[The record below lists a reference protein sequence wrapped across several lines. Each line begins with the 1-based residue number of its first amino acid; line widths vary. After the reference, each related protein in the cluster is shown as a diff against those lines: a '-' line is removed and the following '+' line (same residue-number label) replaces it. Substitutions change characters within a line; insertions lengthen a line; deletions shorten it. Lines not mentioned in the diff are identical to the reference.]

1 MTPTQV
7 EDQLFPGLLDRGTPL
22 IIKEHSK
29 WTVIGIFHLHLE
41 EDPIKGPGIFS
52 RLHPDLVNWITNT
65 AEWTHDSTCETFTA
79 CSCGIT
85 SPNSERHKRS
95 ADSTS
100 SNLKSE
106 KLINRVFHGSD
117 VPVNKYPWEGFVLNR
132 LQEPCIRSHNVFKEN
147 DPDGVKYDI
156 CTGSLISNRHVLTSA
171 ECLLKNKQ
179 DIENQKDS
187 KKTRAEYSKREC
199 IFVILGFEDKEEAI
213 NNEEFYTIEQ
223 HIVHNQA
230 FTDVNEYNYNL
241 GEVLQIGFL
250 LSSYLIQISA
260 ILELSAAVDFSV
272 SMRPICMPH
281 WATKPYQNDRGTI
294 AGWGWDGQSWGKDLK
309 EVNTV
314 IWTQEFCTEIF
325 KHYWTFQWQTIT
337 K

>member
-22 IIKEHSK
+22 IIKEHSR

-65 AEWTHDSTCETFTA
+65 AEWTHDSTCETFTS

-85 SPNSERHKRS
+85 SPPNSERHKRS
-95 ADSTS
+95 ADATS

-199 IFVILGFEDKEEAI
+199 IFVILGFEDKQAAI

-241 GEVLQIGFL
+241 GEVLKINSL
-250 LSSYLIQISA
+250 LSFI
-260 ILELSAAVDFSV
+260 DTNFS
-272 SMRPICMPH
+272 
-281 WATKPYQNDRGTI
+281 
-294 AGWGWDGQSWGKDLK
+294 
-309 EVNTV
+309 NTGA
-314 IWTQEFCTEIF
+314 QCCC
-325 KHYWTFQWQTIT
+325 
-337 K
+337 